1 MSEVETRN
9 GDQAKDLRRIVDMQ
23 RRPARAG
30 YGLRSLAVLSGK
42 GGVGKSNISVNLSLA
57 MAGRGKRI
65 VLLDADLGMANVD
78 LLCGLS
84 PKFNLAHVIRGEK
97 EVLDILLPLG
107 ENLSVLPGGPGVRE
121 LADLGEDALLS
132 LIDSMSVLEGMAD
145 MLIIDTGAGIHRN
158 SISFGTASDAVL
170 LVTTPE
176 PTSIRDAYGVL
187 KALAFA
193 AAGKADV
200 TVVVNMAASPEEG
213 EDVADRIRSAAS
225 QFLGISP
232 SFGGTVLRDESV
244 PLAVRK
250 RTPLLTAYP
259 DSGASQ
265 SLRAVADRMLGLED
279 AREAPSSGRGV
290 KSFFFRLA
298 RGLGLRR

>member
-1 MSEVETRN
+1 MPDVGTRK

-23 RRPARAG
+23 RRPAGRLT
-30 YGLRSLAVLSGK
+30 GLRSLAVLSGK

-57 MAGRGKRI
+57 MAGRGKRV

-84 PKFNLAHVIRGEK
+84 PRFNLAHVIRGQK
-97 EVLDILLPLG
+97 QVRDILLPLG

-121 LADLGEDALLS
+121 LADLDEEALLN
-132 LIDSMSVLEGMAD
+132 LIDSMSILEGLAD
-145 MLIIDTGAGIHRN
+145 VLVIDTGAGIHRN
-158 SISFGTASDAVL
+158 TISFGAASDAVL

-187 KALAFA
+187 KALVSAT
-193 AAGKADV
+193 AGKTEV

-232 SFGGTVLRDESV
+232 AFGGTVLRDETV
-244 PLAVRK
+244 PLSVKR
-250 RTPLLTAYP
+250 RTPLLSAYP
-259 DSGASQ
+259 DSDASRCI
-265 SLRAVADRMLGLED
+265 RAVAGKILGLGGEQ
-279 AREAPSSGRGV
+279 EHLPPGKGV

-298 RGLGLRR
+298 RGLGLGQ

>member
-1 MSEVETRN
+1 MPDVGTRK

-23 RRPARAG
+23 RKPARGG

-42 GGVGKSNISVNLSLA
+42 GGAGKSNISVNLSLA
-57 MAGRGKRI
+57 LAGRGKRV

-84 PKFNLAHVIRGEK
+84 PKFSLAHVVRGEK
-97 EVLDILLPLG
+97 QVRDILLPLG

-121 LADLGEDALLS
+121 LADLDENLLLK

-145 MLIIDTGAGIHRN
+145 ILVVDTGAGIHRN
-158 SISFGTASDAVL
+158 TISFGAASDAVL

-187 KALAFA
+187 KALASA
-193 AAGKADV
+193 TAGKTEV

-225 QFLGISP
+225 QFLGLAP
-232 SFGGTVLRDESV
+232 AFGGTVLRDEAVALSV
-244 PLAVRK
+244 KR
-250 RTPLLTAYP
+250 RTPVLSAYP
-259 DSGASQ
+259 DSDASRCI
-265 SLRAVADRMLGLED
+265 RAVAGRILGLED
-279 AREAPSSGRGV
+279 EQVPPPPGRGV

-298 RGLGLRR
+298 RGLGLRQ

>member
-1 MSEVETRN
+1 VSEVESRN
-9 GDQAKDLRRIVDMQ
+9 GDQAKNLRRIVDMQ
-23 RRPARAG
+23 RRPVRAG

-97 EVLDILLPLG
+97 QIQDILLPLG

-121 LADLGEDALLS
+121 LADLGEEALLN
-132 LIDSMSVLEGMAD
+132 LIDSLSVLESLAD
-145 MLIIDTGAGIHRN
+145 VLVIDTGAGIHRN
-158 SISFGTASDAVL
+158 IISFGAASDTVL

-193 AAGKADV
+193 GGGKADV
-200 TVVVNMAASPEEG
+200 TVVVNMASSPEEG

-225 QFLGISP
+225 RFLGISP
-232 SFGGTVLRDESV
+232 AFGGTVLRDDAVS
-244 PLAVRK
+244 LAVRK
-250 RTPLLTAYP
+250 RTPLLTAFP
-259 DSGASQ
+259 DSDAARR
-265 SLRAVADRMLGLED
+265 LRSVADRILGIE
-279 AREAPSSGRGV
+279 EAQESLPSGRGV